1 MTGFA
6 MQRLLLC
13 FVLLLGSA
21 PLLAVQVADMY
32 SASVPVADQ
41 SVAERQRATR
51 QALAEVMV
59 RLVGNRA
66 ILGDDRLVDT
76 LKRADDYVLGYAYSD
91 PGLPPGLD
99 TPTGSEASDAGSEV
113 PEHSLALRVSFEGN
127 ILQSV
132 LRDLLLPVWPV
143 DRPVLVVWLV
153 QQGASGVQYYEATE
167 QDGVVSVVEAA
178 LKRRGVPFKMP
189 LYDLQDQMSLS
200 ADQALVGS
208 VRELLV
214 AGQRYGARHWLVLEV
229 PTSSTQNRAL
239 TWQVGGEHENAAGK
253 HSARLG
259 ISPVAGA
266 VDAAIDRFSKAFVFQ
281 ARHGERELDLVVGK
295 VNSYGD
301 FKALMDALDQLEVVT
316 GVQVTQVEEGV
327 LYLELRAAGDADVLL
342 NTLDGHRNFERVMDI
357 GAVGSSYRYQWRADY
372 Q

>member
-1 MTGFA
+1 M
-6 MQRLLLC
+6 
-13 FVLLLGSA
+13 
-21 PLLAVQVADMY
+21 
-32 SASVPVADQ
+32 
-41 SVAERQRATR
+41 
-51 QALAEVMV
+51 
-59 RLVGNRA
+59 
-66 ILGDDRLVDT
+66 
-76 LKRADDYVLGYAYSD
+76 LGYAYTD
-91 PGLPPGLD
+91 AGVNPDLD
-99 TPTGSEASDAGSEV
+99 STTGIEVSDAGSKA

-153 QQGASGVQYYEATE
+153 QQGASGVQYYEAAE
-167 QDGVVSVVEAA
+167 QDGVVPVVEAA

-208 VRELLV
+208 VKELLV

-229 PTSSTQNRAL
+229 PTSTQNRAL

-281 ARHGERELDLVVGK
+281 ARHGERELDLVVGE

-316 GVQVTQVEEGV
+316 DVQVTQVEEGV

-342 NTLDGHRNFERVMDI
+342 NTLDSHRNFERVMDI